1 MSDLTVAEAKAIAGE
16 AWGYAMAPVILY
28 ETMYGQVVDAASP
41 AYVGGFNRFR
51 HYDRL
56 FTPANK
62 DVRTPNNDT
71 PYSWAWLDLR
81 AEPIILSV
89 PAVRERYYVNQW
101 VDLYTHNF
109 AYTGTRATGREAGHY
124 LFAGPGWQGEVP
136 PGIDRVFHAETEII
150 MTLTRT
156 GVDGEA
162 DIPAMKAV
170 QAGYQLTPLSAFTN
184 SPAPPPPPPLDW
196 PAWDKAAAQGL
207 DFIKY
212 LNALLRL
219 MPPVAAETAMLA
231 RFARI
236 GIGPGLPFDAATLA
250 PDMREAM
257 EAGIAEAA
265 AAFQSRAAT
274 ETDSSKLFG
283 SRQELGPDY
292 IYYRACGAMLG
303 VLGNTKEE
311 AFYASQQTE
320 PDGTPLDG
328 LRNWHMRFAPGEWPP
343 VDFFW
348 SITMYA
354 LPDRGLVPNP
364 INRYSIGDRTP
375 GLKADSDGGLSIWF
389 QHESPGP
396 EREPNWLPTPAGP
409 FFFAARLYGPKAA
422 ALDGRWKLPPLV
434 KTS

>member
-1 MSDLTVAEAKAIAGE
+1 MTDLTPAEAKAITGE
-16 AWGYAMAPVILY
+16 AWAYALAPVILY
-28 ETMYGQVVDAASP
+28 ETMHAQAIDAASP
-41 AYVGGFNRFR
+41 SYVGGFNRFR

-56 FTPANK
+56 FTPANT

-89 PAVRERYYVNQW
+89 PAVPDRYYVNQW

-109 AYTGTRATGREAGHY
+109 AYTGTRATGRKAGNY

-136 PGIDRVFHAETEII
+136 AGIDGVFRAETEII

-170 QAGYQLTPLSAFTN
+170 QAGYRLTPLSAFAG
-184 SPAPPPPPPLDW
+184 SPAPPAAPVLDW
-196 PAWDKAAAQGL
+196 PVWDKARAEGL
-207 DFIKY
+207 GFITY

-219 MPPVAAETAMLA
+219 MPPVASEAAMLA

-236 GIGPGLPFDAATLA
+236 GIGAGLPFDAAVLA
-250 PDMREAM
+250 PEIRAAM
-257 EAGIAEAA
+257 EEGIAEAA
-265 AAFQSRAAT
+265 AEFQARAAK
-274 ETDSSKLFG
+274 ETDSMKLFG
-283 SRQELGPDY
+283 TREQLGADY
-292 IYYRACGAMLG
+292 IYNRNAGAALG

-311 AFYASQQTE
+311 AIYASQQTE
-320 PDGTPLDG
+320 PDGAPLDG
-328 LRNWHMRFAPGEWPP
+328 RKHWSLRFAPGEWPP

-354 LPDRGLVPNP
+354 LPDRGLVPNA
-364 INRYSIGDRTP
+364 IGRYSLGDRTP
-375 GLKADSDGGLSIWF
+375 GLAPDADGGLTIWM
-389 QHESPGP
+389 QHETPGP
-396 EREPNWLPTPAGP
+396 DRESNWLPTPAGP
-409 FFFAARLYGPKAA
+409 FYFVARLYGPKAE
-422 ALDGRWKLPPLV
+422 ALDGRWRLPPLV
-434 KTS
+434 KAD